1 MKTLKQITIVLFLA
15 IFSLGFAQENSL
27 TTLKSK
33 YDNLLKEQPEGVA
46 VLIKKENK
54 NYTVSLGNS
63 NLDADKV
70 FNIGSATKTFTA
82 ILIMQEVEKGNLKL
96 DDAIGNYL
104 DTINNIDPS
113 LTIKTLLTHE
123 SGLDNVIGQNIEDM
137 FYAKN
142 DSIYNSVNLLNT
154 VGKNHPD
161 EIGKFNYCNTNYLLL
176 GRILENINDQNY
188 FDLLRTRII
197 EPLNLK
203 NTYPYVYKNI
213 PNLATPFHN
222 GEDVTKYL
230 DYRYFATLANAAG
243 SIASTLNDMEKFY
256 TAFFETDKLLKQE
269 TVQEM
274 MHSGNAYYGLGL
286 MKDVYNGSDFYGH
299 GGNNIGYS
307 FRNGYNPKTKELF
320 LLFSNTR
327 TIPFNKM
334 IQEDILNYF
343 EGKEIVANK
352 AVDIS
357 VFKKYVGT
365 FLLKEANMKMEI
377 ILENDNL
384 YLEVKA
390 QGMKSELFQVNDKTL
405 KDSAVGATLSIIED
419 NENALTFSQN
429 GFTTTLTR
437 VN

>member
-1 MKTLKQITIVLFLA
+1 
-15 IFSLGFAQENSL
+15 
-27 TTLKSK
+27 
-33 YDNLLKEQPEGVA
+33 
-46 VLIKKENK
+46 
-54 NYTVSLGNS
+54 
-63 NLDADKV
+63 
-70 FNIGSATKTFTA
+70 
-82 ILIMQEVEKGNLKL
+82 
-96 DDAIGNYL
+96 
-104 DTINNIDPS
+104 
-113 LTIKTLLTHE
+113 
-123 SGLDNVIGQNIEDM
+123 
-137 FYAKN
+137 
-142 DSIYNSVNLLNT
+142 
-154 VGKNHPD
+154 
-161 EIGKFNYCNTNYLLL
+161 
-176 GRILENINDQNY
+176 
-188 FDLLRTRII
+188 
-197 EPLNLK
+197 
-203 NTYPYVYKNI
+203 
-213 PNLATPFHN
+213 
-222 GEDVTKYL
+222 
-230 DYRYFATLANAAG
+230 
-243 SIASTLNDMEKFY
+243 MEKFY

-320 LLFSNTR
+320 LLFSNNR